1 MSAEDRSI
9 DERPDEAATAAEV
22 EAARD
27 ATNWAKH
34 VSRLEVAEVPE
45 GAINLNVEGRRLTG
59 PIQGFGKMW
68 QKTYQVTLPR
78 DAVAPTDLVATWK
91 KRFPE
96 YWPSGN
102 RFYASLT
109 GIAPGEIALLDL
121 SMAGPVKL
129 STGVMV
135 LYADEESFT
144 LMTPEGHVF
153 AGWITFSAAER
164 EGTTVAQIQ
173 VLMRASDPLFEL
185 GMPIMGHRNED
196 RFWQRTLG
204 ALATHFG
211 QPAASVESTRVCID
225 NKRQWGKAGNIRH
238 NAAIRTM
245 LHYLSAPIRWATR
258 ALRRSG
264 SSA

>member
-1 MSAEDRSI
+1 MSAGEGQMEDRPK
-9 DERPDEAATAAEV
+9 DAATATEV

-27 ATNWAKH
+27 ATNWAKR

-45 GAINLNVEGRRLTG
+45 GALNLNVEGRRLTG

-68 QKTYQVTLPR
+68 QKTYQVTIAR
-78 DAVAPTDLVATWK
+78 SAAAPTDLVATWK
-91 KRFPE
+91 QRFPE
-96 YWPSGN
+96 FWPKGS

-109 GIAPGEIALLDL
+109 GIVPGEIALLDL

-164 EGTTVAQIQ
+164 DGTTVAQIQ
-173 VLMRASDPLFEL
+173 VLMRASDPFYEL
-185 GMPIMGHRNED
+185 GMPIVGHRNED
-196 RFWQRTLG
+196 RFWERTLV
-204 ALATHFG
+204 ALAAHFG
-211 QPAASVESTRVCID
+211 ESSARVETSRVCID
-225 NKRQWGKAGNIRH
+225 KKRQWGRAGNIRH
-238 NAAIRTM
+238 NAAIRTT
-245 LHYLSAPIRWATR
+245 LYYLSAPIRWAKR
-258 ALRRSG
+258 ALSRSG
-264 SSA
+264 SRA